1 MTEALRPNTMFFLM
15 AQYGGR
21 PVIPLEEVCRD
32 YFSHLPVNKF
42 LHKIG
47 TGQIRIPVVQMEP
60 SQKSHKGIYIHDLAD
75 YIDRQHEAA
84 VTDFKKLY
92 PH

>member
-32 YFSHLPVNKF
+32 YFSHLPVDKF
-42 LHKIG
+42 LRKVSG
-47 TGQIRIPVVQMEP
+47 GQIRIPVVQMEP
-60 SQKSHKGIYIHDLAD
+60 SQKSHKGIHIHDLAD
-75 YIDRQHEAA
+75 YIDQQREAA
-84 VTDFKKLY
+84 VSDFKKIY
-92 PH
+92 GR